1 MPMYVE
7 KGRALLF
14 HLAAMVDVNECALE
28 WLPDAERAAYYK
40 KLFKAMALD
49 KAQLDF
55 ASTGKAAEDDE
66 ITTNEQLFSRVH
78 AQLLESAGDIRGDVD
93 KALEWWSNAES
104 NPRAHKAAIFFTESA
119 RAFLAMQASSAS
131 AERLLS
137 AAGRVEDAMR
147 HNQSAA
153 VLEMTLVIRAFVK
166 RELGLD
172 GQKLVYSDVGSA
184 YGKLIKI
191 MAAKIASIR
200 ARDQS

>member
-1 MPMYVE
+1 MRSYLKVLAIFAVTLIRRWNGGAMPNQILV
-7 KGRALLF
+7 RTRR
-14 HLAAMVDVNECALE
+14 
-28 WLPDAERAAYYK
+28 P
-40 KLFKAMALD
+40 
-49 KAQLDF
+49 
-55 ASTGKAAEDDE
+55 S
-66 ITTNEQLFSRVH
+66 FSR
-78 AQLLESAGDIRGDVD
+78 S
-93 KALEWWSNAES
+93 
-104 NPRAHKAAIFFTESA
+104 PA